1 MSLIVLENITHQ
13 NGGKKLYENTGL
25 RINHGEHVALLG
37 PNGAG
42 KTTLLN
48 IISQKIVADHGE
60 VEWHPKA
67 KIGYLDQHQEVD
79 MHTTGE
85 TYLKDAFADLY
96 EMEVKIH
103 NIYEEMA
110 VEYNE
115 DDLVKALAM
124 QEELNLKGFDLI
136 EKKIGNLISGLGIE
150 VGNTKRPLGSL
161 SGGQRGK
168 ILLAKLLLKNDD
180 FILLDEPTNFLDVEQ
195 IQWLIGFLQNYE
207 NAFLVVSHDRD
218 FINKIVNVIYSIENL
233 EIVRYVGNYDKFV
246 ELSALRAEQYD
257 KARESQQQEIGKLKD
272 YISKNSARASTARSA
287 QSRAK
292 KLDKIDVM
300 DIRKDLIKPTMSF
313 KYKRPNSSV
322 IIKSDKLEIG
332 YDFPLTAP
340 LTFELRE
347 GEKCI
352 VKGYNGIGKTTF
364 LKTAADEIKAFSGD
378 VKIGNGVAVNF
389 FHQVDD
395 FEEEETPVT
404 YLLNRHEKITPP
416 EVRAKLGMFGI
427 KGDLMV
433 NKMRLLSGGEQ
444 TKVRLASLS
453 LEPSSLLIL
462 DEPTN
467 HIDVLA
473 KEALLEAFKAFEGTV
488 LITTHDIN
496 FETQWADKILD
507 FEKMQVE

>member
-1 MSLIVLENITHQ
+1 MSLILLEKISHQ
-13 NGGKKLYENTGL
+13 NGGKKLYEESDM
-25 RINHGEHVALLG
+25 RINKGEHVALLG

-48 IISQKIVADHGE
+48 IIAQKLVPDHGV

-79 MHTTGE
+79 MSITGE
-85 TYLKDAFADLY
+85 EYLKDAFKYLFD
-96 EMEVKIH
+96 MEAQIH
-103 NIYEEMA
+103 KIYEDMA
-110 VEYNE
+110 IEYKE
-115 DDLVKALAM
+115 EELVKALAL
-124 QEELNLKGFDLI
+124 QDELNIKGFDSI
-136 EKKIGNLISGLGIE
+136 DKQIGNLVAGLGIE
-150 VGNTKRPLGSL
+150 PDNVKRPLGSL

-195 IQWLIGFLQNYE
+195 VEWLVTFLQNYE

-218 FINKIVNVIYSIENL
+218 FINRIVNVIYAIENL
-233 EIVRYVGNYDKFV
+233 EIVRYVGNYDKYV

-257 KARESQQQEIGKLKD
+257 RTREAQQGQISKLKE
-272 YISKNSARASTARSA
+272 YIAKNGARASTARSA
-287 QSRAK
+287 QSRQK
-292 KLDKIDVM
+292 QLEKIDVM
-300 DIRKDLIKPTMSF
+300 DARKVNAKPNMHF
-313 KYKRPNSSV
+313 KYRRPSSTV
-322 IIKSDKLEIG
+322 IVKAEQLEIG
-332 YDFPLTAP
+332 YDFALTKP

-364 LKTAADEIKAFSGD
+364 LKTIAGEIE
-378 VKIGNGVAVNF
+378 KIGGAVEVGQGVFTNF
-389 FHQVDD
+389 FHQIDD
-395 FEEEETPVT
+395 FEDNETPVS
-404 YLLNRHEKITPP
+404 YLLTRYPQMTPG
-416 EVRAKLGMFGI
+416 EVRAKIGMFGI
-427 KGDLMV
+427 KSELMM
-433 NKMRLLSGGEQ
+433 NKMKELSGGEQ
-444 TKVRLASLS
+444 TKVRLAALS

-473 KEALLEAFKAFEGTV
+473 KESLLDAIKAFEGTV

-496 FETQWADKILD
+496 FETQWADKVLD
-507 FEKMQVE
+507 FEDILG

>member
-1 MSLIVLENITHQ
+1 MSLIVLENVTHQ

-48 IISQKIVADHGE
+48 IISQKIVPDHGK

-79 MHTTGE
+79 MAVTGE
-85 TYLKDAFADLY
+85 EYLKESFKELY
-96 EMEVKIH
+96 DMEAKIH
-103 NIYEEMA
+103 KIYEDMA

-124 QEELNLKGFDLI
+124 QEELNLKEFDLI
-136 EKKIGNLISGLGIE
+136 EKKIGNLVSGLGIE
-150 VGNTKRPLGSL
+150 SENTKRPLGTL

-195 IQWLIGFLQNYE
+195 VQWLIGFLQNYE

-218 FINKIVNVIYSIENL
+218 FINQIVDVIYSIENL
-233 EIVRYVGNYDKFV
+233 QIVRYVGNYDKFL

-257 KARESQQQEIGKLKD
+257 KARESQQGQIGKLKE
-272 YISKNSARASTARSA
+272 YINKNSARASTAKSA
-287 QSRAK
+287 QSRVK
-292 KLDKIDVM
+292 QLEKMDV
-300 DIRKDLIKPTMSF
+300 IVARQDLVKPTMVF

-332 YDFPLTAP
+332 YDFALTAP

-364 LKTAADEIKAFSGD
+364 LKSAAGEIQPFSGD
-378 VKIGNGVAVNF
+378 IKMGNGVAVNF

-395 FEEEETPVT
+395 FEEEQTPVT
-404 YLLNRHEKITPP
+404 YLLAKHPKLTPS

-433 NKMRLLSGGEQ
+433 NKTKLLSGGEQ

-453 LEPSSLLIL
+453 LEPCSLLIL

-473 KEALLEAFKAFEGTV
+473 KEALLEAIKAFEGTV

-496 FETQWADKILD
+496 FETQWADKVLD
-507 FEKMQVE
+507 FEQMQVE